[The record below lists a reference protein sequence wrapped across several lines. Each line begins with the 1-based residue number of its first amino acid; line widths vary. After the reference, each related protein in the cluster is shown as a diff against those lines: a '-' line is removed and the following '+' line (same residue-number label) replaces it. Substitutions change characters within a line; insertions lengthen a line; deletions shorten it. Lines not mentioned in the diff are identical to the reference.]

1 MFFREDYQSKI
12 FSYTR
17 MSSVFRSFATTYKT
31 TTKFFDII
39 TPSYNDNVIVSN
51 KILPIP
57 FTVANGVLDIN
68 VNQSSDILS
77 FVNNGTIPV
86 NDPDTQVKY
95 MGGTAIVNSFGPN
108 MVSWV
113 RKLIEN
119 QESLGGAYTGPLNI
133 YVKPVMTKIQC
144 PAPSQRG
151 ALGDGGVW
159 GITTEAPSSDDY
171 NGGDSTNNFFTSFV
185 FKTPLTIQFEI
196 TGVGYKYFTLTSQF
210 SED

>member
-1 MFFREDYQSKI
+1 
-12 FSYTR
+12 

-39 TPSYNDNVIVSN
+39 TPSYTDDVIVDDYN
-51 KILPIP
+51 LPIP

-68 VNQSSDILS
+68 VNQSSDIQS
-77 FVNNGTIPV
+77 FVNNGTAPE

-95 MGGTAIVNSFGPN
+95 MGGTAIVNSLGPN
-108 MVSWV
+108 MVTWV

-133 YVKPVMTKIQC
+133 YIKPVMTKIQC
-144 PAPSQRG
+144 PAPSQKEED
-151 ALGDGGVW
+151 ALRDGGVW
-159 GITTEAPSSDDY
+159 GITTEAPASDDY
-171 NGGDSTNNFFTSFV
+171 IRGDSTNNFFTSFV